1 MTSDIYWLNPIKDDY
16 VYQVRSLKLK
26 SYSCIFIT
34 QYNNNVH
41 IVIFRDQPWNFTSYL
56 DKK

>member
-26 SYSCIFIT
+26 IYSCIFIT
-34 QYNNNVH
+34 QYNNNVQ
-41 IVIFRDQPWNFTSYL
+41 IVIFRDKPWNFTSYL
-56 DKK
+56 DEK